1 MYAVVAIG
9 SRMRRSACGMN
20 FRTFCCAVAAH
31 GTKAAAHSSAVAMR
45 LIEPVDR
52 KKRLIIGT
60 LIYWN
65 KNGRLMHGAVLAS
78 TQRST
83 SPGYCSTGGDRYLAT
98 GRGDCSAWAS
108 RAALVSTMRMALTK
122 VHGSMIMRIANPRFR
137 CHAATDGPPNAQ

>member
-20 FRTFCCAVAAH
+20 FRTFCWAVAAH
-31 GTKAAAHSSAVAMR
+31 GAKAAAHSSAVAMR

-65 KNGRLMHGAVLAS
+65 KIGPQRAIAAPAPFWHRQSGVRRLGIVVRA
-78 TQRST
+78 
-83 SPGYCSTGGDRYLAT
+83 AT
-98 GRGDCSAWAS
+98 GILRLD
-108 RAALVSTMRMALTK
+108 AAIAAHGHVAL
-122 VHGSMIMRIANPRFR
+122 RWFQR
-137 CHAATDGPPNAQ
+137 